1 MSLSVE
7 KLEHSMAKL
16 TIEVPA
22 EEFEKALTEA
32 YKKQKGKFNVPGF
45 RKGKV
50 PQSFIEKMYGPEVFY
65 EEAANHVINEFYPK
79 ETADIDI
86 EIASRP
92 TIDVTQIEK
101 GKNFIFTA
109 EVAVKPEVTLGEY
122 KGVEV
127 PAVAV
132 EVTDDDVMA
141 EILNEQKKNASKKS
155 VTDRAAQMDDEI
167 TLDFEGFVDGEA
179 FEGGKAENYKLVL
192 GSHSFIDTF
201 ENQLVGK
208 NIGEECEVNVTF
220 PEDYQAKDLAG
231 KPAVFKCKINEI
243 FENELPALD
252 DEFASEVSGCDTLD
266 AYKEEVKQSLLSRKQ
281 KDARNQKEEAV
292 ITKIIENATMDVAD
306 AMIYDMQERM
316 KDEFAQSLKY
326 QGIELSQ
333 YLQICNVTEDA
344 LMERIKPDAE
354 RRIKSRLVLEAVAA
368 AEDIQVSEE
377 ETDEELTKM
386 AAQYQM
392 KLEDIKG
399 FMGDA
404 ERASI
409 NKDIAVKKA
418 IDLVV
423 DAAKEV

>member
-1 MSLSVE
+1 
-7 KLEHSMAKL
+7 
-16 TIEVPA
+16 
-22 EEFEKALTEA
+22 
-32 YKKQKGKFNVPGF
+32 
-45 RKGKV
+45 
-50 PQSFIEKMYGPEVFY
+50 
-65 EEAANHVINEFYPK
+65 
-79 ETADIDI
+79 
-86 EIASRP
+86 
-92 TIDVTQIEK
+92 
-101 GKNFIFTA
+101 
-109 EVAVKPEVTLGEY
+109 
-122 KGVEV
+122 
-127 PAVAV
+127 
-132 EVTDDDVMA
+132 
-141 EILNEQKKNASKKS
+141 
-155 VTDRAAQMDDEI
+155 MDDEI

-201 ENQLVGK
+201 EDQLAGK

-392 KLEDIKG
+392 KLEDIKE

>member
-167 TLDFEGFVDGEA
+167 TLDFEGFVEA
-179 FEGGKAENYKLVL
+179 CTWLT
-192 GSHSFIDTF
+192 FIYRH
-201 ENQLVGK
+201 
-208 NIGEECEVNVTF
+208 I
-220 PEDYQAKDLAG
+220 
-231 KPAVFKCKINEI
+231 
-243 FENELPALD
+243 
-252 DEFASEVSGCDTLD
+252 
-266 AYKEEVKQSLLSRKQ
+266 
-281 KDARNQKEEAV
+281 
-292 ITKIIENATMDVAD
+292 
-306 AMIYDMQERM
+306 
-316 KDEFAQSLKY
+316 
-326 QGIELSQ
+326 
-333 YLQICNVTEDA
+333 
-344 LMERIKPDAE
+344 
-354 RRIKSRLVLEAVAA
+354 
-368 AEDIQVSEE
+368 
-377 ETDEELTKM
+377 
-386 AAQYQM
+386 
-392 KLEDIKG
+392 
-399 FMGDA
+399 
-404 ERASI
+404 
-409 NKDIAVKKA
+409 
-418 IDLVV
+418 
-423 DAAKEV
+423 